1 MFDFSGQVVMITGGV
16 GNLGSA
22 AARAF
27 LAAGAKLVPVDRAQ
41 DRLEDT
47 FADLV
52 GSPDHVLVGNVD
64 LTDPASAQAAVD
76 ETIKRL
82 GRIDV
87 LVNTVGGYRAGDP
100 LHATSLDT
108 LDFMFN
114 LNVRTLFIM
123 SQAVI
128 PHMLAQRSGKIVNVS
143 SRAGLEGKKNS
154 AAYAAAKSAVI
165 RLTESMSAELKT
177 SGINVNCIL
186 PGTIDTPQNRAEMP
200 DANFSRWVTPE
211 ALANVILFLAS
222 DAAQA
227 VHGVALPVY
236 GLS

>member
-22 AARAF
+22 AACAF
-27 LAAGAKLVPVDRAQ
+27 LAAGARLVPVDRAQ
-41 DRLEDT
+41 DRLEVAY
-47 FADLV
+47 ADLK
-52 GSPDHVLVGNVD
+52 GLPDHFLAGNVD
-64 LTDPASAQAAVD
+64 LTDPASAQAVVD

-128 PHMLAQRSGKIVNVS
+128 PHMLDQHSGKIVNVS

-200 DANFSRWVTPE
+200 DAKFSRWVAPE

-227 VHGVALPVY
+227 VHGAALPVY

>member
-1 MFDFSGQVVMITGGV
+1 MFDGQVVMVTGGV

-22 AARAF
+22 TARAF
-27 LAAGAKLVPVDRAQ
+27 LAAGAKLVPVDRAL
-41 DRLEDT
+41 DRLEET
-47 FADLV
+47 FADLI
-52 GSPDHVLVGNVD
+52 GSADHYLAGNVD

-100 LHATSLDT
+100 LHTTSLDT

-128 PHMLAQRSGKIVNVS
+128 PHMLSQRSGKIINIS
-143 SRAGLEGKKNS
+143 SRAGLEGKKNT
-154 AAYAAAKSAVI
+154 AAYAAVKSAVI

-200 DANFSRWVTPE
+200 NADFSRWVAPE
-211 ALANVILFLAS
+211 ALADVIVFLAS
-222 DAAQA
+222 DAARA
-227 VHGVALPVY
+227 IHGASLPVY

>member
-1 MFDFSGQVVMITGGV
+1 
-16 GNLGSA
+16 
-22 AARAF
+22 
-27 LAAGAKLVPVDRAQ
+27 VDRAQ
-41 DRLEDT
+41 DRLETT

-52 GSPDHVLVGNVD
+52 GSPDHYLAGNVD
-64 LTDPASAQAAVD
+64 LTDPASAQAAVE
-76 ETIKRL
+76 ETVKRL

-100 LHATSLDT
+100 LHATPLDT
-108 LDFMFN
+108 LDFMIN

-128 PHMLAQRSGKIVNVS
+128 PHMLDQHSGKIVNIS

-165 RLTESMSAELKT
+165 RLTESMSAELKA

-200 DANFSRWVTPE
+200 KADFDRWVTPE
-211 ALANVILFLAS
+211 ALASVILFLAS
-222 DAAQA
+222 GEARA
-227 VHGVALPVY
+227 VHGAALPVY

>member
-1 MFDFSGQVVMITGGV
+1 MFDSQVVMVTGGV

-22 AARAF
+22 TARAF
-27 LAAGAKLVPVDRAQ
+27 LAAGVKLVPVDRAL
-41 DRLEDT
+41 DRLEET

-52 GSPDHVLVGNVD
+52 GSADHYLAGNVD
-64 LTDPASAQAAVD
+64 LTNPASAQAAVD

-100 LHATSLDT
+100 LHTTSLDT

-128 PHMLAQRSGKIVNVS
+128 PHMLTQRSGKIINIS

-154 AAYAAAKSAVI
+154 AAYAAVKSAVI

-186 PGTIDTPQNRAEMP
+186 PGTIDTSQNRAEMP
-200 DANFSRWVTPE
+200 NADFSRWVAPE
-211 ALANVILFLAS
+211 ALADVIVFLAS
-222 DAAQA
+222 DAARA
-227 VHGVALPVY
+227 IHGAALPVY

>member
-1 MFDFSGQVVMITGGV
+1 MFDFSGQVVMVTGGV

-22 AARAF
+22 TARAF
-27 LAAGAKLVPVDRAQ
+27 LAAGAKVAAVDRAQ
-41 DRLEDT
+41 DRLETT

-52 GSPDHVLVGNVD
+52 GSPDHYLAGNVD
-64 LTDPASAQAAVD
+64 LTDPASAQAAVE
-76 ETIKRL
+76 ETVKRL

-100 LHATSLDT
+100 LHATPLDT
-108 LDFMFN
+108 LDFMIN

-128 PHMLAQRSGKIVNVS
+128 PHMLDQHSGKIVNIS

-165 RLTESMSAELKT
+165 RLTESMSAELKA

-200 DANFSRWVTPE
+200 KADFDRWVTPE
-211 ALANVILFLAS
+211 ALASVILFLAS
-222 DAAQA
+222 GEARA
-227 VHGVALPVY
+227 VHGAALPVY

>member
-1 MFDFSGQVVMITGGV
+1 MFDFSGQVVMVTGGV

-22 AARAF
+22 TARAF
-27 LAAGAKLVPVDRAQ
+27 LAAGAKVVPVDRSQ

-47 FADLV
+47 FSDLV
-52 GSPDHVLVGNVD
+52 GSPDHYLAGSVD
-64 LTDPASAQAAVD
+64 LADPTSAQAAVD
-76 ETIKRL
+76 ETIRHL

-87 LVNTVGGYRAGDP
+87 LVNTVGGYRAGNP
-100 LHATSLDT
+100 LHATPLDT
-108 LDFMFN
+108 LDFMIN
-114 LNVRTLFIM
+114 LNVRTLFII

-128 PHMLAQRSGKIVNVS
+128 PHMLEQGSGKIVNIS

-200 DANFSRWVTPE
+200 KADFSRWVAPE
-211 ALANVILFLAS
+211 AIAKVIMFLAS
-222 DAAQA
+222 QEAQPI
-227 VHGVALPVY
+227 HGAALPVY